1 MLKSEL
7 EKHENDIKH
16 LEMGSKT
23 SIAEEA
29 AQ

>member
-7 EKHENDIKH
+7 EKHENVIKH
-16 LEMGSKT
+16 LEMGGKT